1 MVSEATISAIRFG
14 YGLGRDDTPGTAQA
28 ILSRLDGPDRMAA
41 SFRVAPLD
49 EVFAM
54 GRAFQAARKTRDT
67 DERRFRQA
75 RAKLFQTFADGFT
88 ASLTRIAETD
98 TPFRERLAWFWADHF
113 TAVPK
118 TPIGRAAAP
127 GYVDEAIRPHLTGRF
142 ADMLKAVVTHPFM
155 LSYLDQMTSAGPNS
169 RAGNRRDAGLNENL
183 AREVLELHTL
193 GVGGAYS
200 QDDVR
205 QLAELMT
212 GLSID
217 IETGFVFRRAM
228 AEPGAETV
236 LGKTYGGGRA
246 ELSHVLAAMDDL
258 AVHPDTA
265 RHIARKLAVHFVAE
279 DPDPDLIE
287 DLASVWSDTDGDLGA
302 VTRALVE
309 HPASWGALGTKAKP
323 PFDFVASTLVA
334 LGAGSKEI
342 GEIGN
347 RGLRRFIALPMQ
359 AMGQPWMGAPG
370 PDGWPEEAAHW
381 ITPQG
386 LATRISWARGVTE
399 ELADRLPDPR
409 VFLDRALADHAS
421 PRLTW
426 AVGAAETKAEGVM
439 LTLASAEFNLR

>member
-1 MVSEATISAIRFG
+1 MASEATISAIRFG
-14 YGLGRDDTPGTAQA
+14 YGLGRDNTPGSAAA
-28 ILSRLDGPDRMAA
+28 ILSGLDGSDRMAKA
-41 SFRVAPLD
+41 FPVAGLSQVLVD
-49 EVFAM
+49 
-54 GRAFQAARKTRDT
+54 GRAFQEARKTRESN
-67 DERRFRQA
+67 ERAFRQA
-75 RAKLFQTFADGFT
+75 RAKLFQSFADGFT

-118 TPIGRAAAP
+118 TPQMRAAAH

-155 LSYLDQMTSAGPNS
+155 LVYLDQVSSAGPNS
-169 RAGNRRDAGLNENL
+169 RAGQRRDVGLNENL

-193 GVGGAYS
+193 GVGGAYT
-200 QDDVR
+200 QEDVR

-212 GLSID
+212 GLSVD
-217 IETGFVFRRAM
+217 PETGFVFRRAM
-228 AEPGAETV
+228 SEPGPETV
-236 LGKTYGGGRA
+236 LGQTYGGGRA
-246 ELSHVLAAMDDL
+246 ELSHVLQAMDDL

-279 DPDPDLIE
+279 DPDPDLVE
-287 DLASVWSDTDGDLGA
+287 DLAAVWTKTDGDLGA
-302 VTRALVE
+302 VTEALVT
-309 HPASWGALGTKAKP
+309 HPASWGPLGTKAKP
-323 PFDFVASTLVA
+323 PFDYVASTLVA
-334 LGAGSKEI
+334 LGAGAKEI

-347 RGLRRFIALPMQ
+347 QGLRRFIAIPMQ
-359 AMGQPWMGAPG
+359 AMGQPWMGAAG
-370 PDGWPEEAAHW
+370 PDGWSEEVSHW

-386 LATRISWARGVTE
+386 LATRISWARGVTN

-409 VFLDRALADHAS
+409 DFLARALGDHAS

-426 AVGAAETKAEGVM
+426 AVGASETKAEGVM